1 MTSGADESDVAAR
14 ASFAP
19 LPPARLARGVVA
31 AVFIGLTAV
40 GFLRIVYEQGQNL
53 ASVALSFC
61 CIVVLLLLQLLWFS
75 GPQGRL
81 RSPLGYGLL
90 AVQAGLVYLPMIRFN
105 DAWAAMPGFLAGST
119 LLVLPAF
126 FAWGAFASVVASMGV
141 LQGLFTGSI
150 VDIAYSAISTLVTGF
165 VVYGLSRLASL
176 VVELHAA
183 RAEMAQ
189 MAVVRERLRFARDL
203 HDLLGYSLS
212 AITLKS
218 ELTHR
223 LVTKNPA
230 QAKDELVEILGIARQ
245 ALADV
250 RTVSSS
256 YRELSIEDE
265 CRSARWVLAAA
276 DVEVRMKLDYRDLPV
291 AVSTVLATVLREGIT
306 NLLRHSKAE
315 WCEVNVRQDGM
326 TVSIEIV
333 NDGVRPVPADV
344 SSHGG
349 GGLQNLA
356 GRAAELGGTLHHER
370 CGEDRFRL
378 CAAVPLPVKQ
388 TSKVVSQKLAP
399 A

>member
-1 MTSGADESDVAAR
+1 MFV
-14 ASFAP
+14 
-19 LPPARLARGVVA
+19 
-31 AVFIGLTAV
+31 GLTAV
-40 GFLRIVYEQGQNL
+40 GFLRIIYEQGQDL
-53 ASVALSFC
+53 GSVALSFA
-61 CIVVLLLLQLLWFS
+61 CIVALLLLQLLWFS
-75 GPQGRL
+75 RPQPRL
-81 RSPLGYGLL
+81 RSPFGYGLL
-90 AVQAGLVYLPMIRFN
+90 ALQAGLVYLPMIRFN

-126 FAWGAFASVVASMGV
+126 FAWGAFAAVVASMGA
-141 LQGLFTGSI
+141 LQGIFTGSI
-150 VDIAYSAISTLVTGF
+150 IDISYSAISTMVTGF

-176 VVELHAA
+176 VVEMHAA
-183 RAEMAQ
+183 RAEMAK

-276 DVEVRMKLDYRDLPV
+276 DVEVRMTLDYRDLPI

-315 WCEVNVRQDGM
+315 WCEVIVRQD
-326 TVSIEIV
+326 TLAVAIEIV
-333 NDGVRPVPADV
+333 NDGVRPVSPDTDV
-344 SSHGG
+344 HGG

-356 GRAAELGGTLHHER
+356 GRAAELGGDLVHER
-370 CGEDRFRL
+370 RNEDEFRL
-378 CAAVPLPVKQ
+378 CVTIPLPVKKK
-388 TSKVVSQKLAP
+388 TRGAREMVAS
-399 A
+399 

>member
-1 MTSGADESDVAAR
+1 MTAGVEDSDLATR
-14 ASFAP
+14 ATFSP
-19 LPPARLARGVVA
+19 LPPARLARAVVA
-31 AVFIGLTAV
+31 AVFIGLTLI
-40 GFLRIVYEQGQNL
+40 GFIRILYEQGDDT
-53 ASVALSFC
+53 VGVTVSFS
-61 CIVVLLLLQLLWFS
+61 CIVALLLLQLLWFS
-75 GPQGRL
+75 GPQARL
-81 RSPLGYGLL
+81 RSPVGYVAL
-90 AVQAGLVYLPMIRFN
+90 AAQAGLVYLPMIRFS
-105 DAWAAMPGFLAGST
+105 DAWAAMPGFLAGSM
-119 LLVLPAF
+119 LLVLPPVLGWIAF
-126 FAWGAFASVVASMGV
+126 CAVVASMGV
-141 LQGLFTGSI
+141 LQAVFTGPPLDI
-150 VDIAYSAISTLVTGF
+150 VYSSISTITTGF
-165 VVYGLSRLASL
+165 VVYGLSRLAAL

-183 RAEMAQ
+183 RAEMAK

-291 AVSTVLATVLREGIT
+291 AVSTVLATVLREGVT

-315 WCEVNVRQDGM
+315 WCEITLRQSQQQV
-326 TVSIEIV
+326 TIEIV
-333 NDGVRPVPADV
+333 NDGVRQVTAD
-344 SSHGG
+344 SGTHGG
-349 GGLQNLA
+349 GGLGNLA
-356 GRAAELGGTLHHER
+356 GRAVELGGELVTER
-370 CGEDRFRL
+370 TGDDEFRL
-378 CAAVPLPVKQ
+378 RATIPLPVRKEEP
-388 TSKVVSQKLAP
+388 P
-399 A
+399 AELVGT

>member
-1 MTSGADESDVAAR
+1 MTAGADESDLAAR
-14 ASFAP
+14 ATFAP
-19 LPPARLARGVVA
+19 LPPARLARAVVA
-31 AVFIGLTAV
+31 AVFIGLTLI
-40 GFLRIVYEQGQNL
+40 GFIRILYEQGGDP
-53 ASVALSFC
+53 VGVTVSFS
-61 CIVVLLLLQLLWFS
+61 CIVALLLLQLLWFS
-75 GPQGRL
+75 GPQTRL
-81 RSPLGYGLL
+81 RTPVGYVAL
-90 AVQAGLVYLPMIRFN
+90 AAQAGLVYLPMFRFS
-105 DAWAAMPGFLAGST
+105 DAWAAMPGFFAGSM
-119 LLVLPAF
+119 LLVLPTV
-126 FAWGAFASVVASMGV
+126 FAWPAFGAVVASMGV
-141 LQGLFTGSI
+141 LQAVFTGSSLDI
-150 VDIAYSAISTLVTGF
+150 VYSSISTITTGL
-165 VVYGLSRLASL
+165 VVYGLSRLAAL

-183 RAEMAQ
+183 RAEMAK

-291 AVSTVLATVLREGIT
+291 AVSTVLATVLREGVT

-315 WCEVNVRQDGM
+315 WCEVTVRQ
-326 TVSIEIV
+326 TQQLVTIEIV
-333 NDGVRPVPADV
+333 NDGVRQV
-344 SSHGG
+344 SHDSGSHGG
-349 GGLQNLA
+349 GGLQNLSS
-356 GRAAELGGTLHHER
+356 RAAELGGELMAER
-370 CGEDRFRL
+370 TGDDEFRL
-378 CAAVPLPVKQ
+378 RATIPLPARKEEP
-388 TSKVVSQKLAP
+388 P
-399 A
+399 AELVGT